1 MGEKLIFNFMIKKET
16 KKIEQDIEITDEDG
30 NSKTFMLFSI
40 VAFLVVALFFFWL
53 TNVVRAVAV

>member
-1 MGEKLIFNFMIKKET
+1 MIKKET